1 MDRAVRK
8 GVFRRA
14 LRLAQRR
21 TKTTTLSSFLDLTMT
36 ASREDRAGYCH
47 LAHPPNPVFEREQPR
62 QPRRDVRVMYFD

>member
-21 TKTTTLSSFLDLTMT
+21 TKNNDPFLIFGFDNDGLEGGPRWILSFSPPAQPCVRTRAT
-36 ASREDRAGYCH
+36 AAAAARCSSD
-47 LAHPPNPVFEREQPR
+47 VF
-62 QPRRDVRVMYFD
+62 